1 MFLISKSG
9 AKKRHWQTMESV
21 IPPLVKSVHERK
33 ENPITGTME
42 LLFSFVAAFEH
53 IPSQRRLG
61 LFKSLADK
69 LGTTEFLFALLILL
83 LDKYPDDE
91 MVRSFA
97 ADLTG
102 AYDAL
107 TQLQVSFG
115 ESAVL
120 LNGTDRYVDSRKVC
134 DRGSRHTYTQ
144 SYHGAPPRVNR
155 GSVWH

>member
-1 MFLISKSG
+1 
-9 AKKRHWQTMESV
+9 MESV
-21 IPPLVKSVHERK
+21 IPRLVESLHERK
-33 ENPITGTME
+33 QNPITGTME

-53 IPSQRRLG
+53 IPPQRRLG

-83 LDKYPDDE
+83 LDKHPDDE

-107 TQLQVSFG
+107 TQLQVSCG
-115 ESAVL
+115 ESTVL
-120 LNGTDRYVDSRKVC
+120 LNGTDYYVDCRKVC
-134 DRGSRHTYTQ
+134 ELGPRHTYT
-144 SYHGAPPRVNR
+144 
-155 GSVWH
+155 

>member
-1 MFLISKSG
+1 
-9 AKKRHWQTMESV
+9 MESV
-21 IPPLVKSVHERK
+21 IPRLVKSLHERK

-83 LDKYPDDE
+83 LDKYPDNE
-91 MVRSFA
+91 IARSFA

-107 TQLQVSFG
+107 TQLQVSCRQG
-115 ESAVL
+115 NVL
-120 LNGTDRYVDSRKVC
+120 LNGTDYYVDGRKVC
-134 DRGSRHTYTQ
+134 ERGSRHTYT
-144 SYHGAPPRVNR
+144 
-155 GSVWH
+155 